1 MQAMRTAIL
10 ASLAMLLVACGPV
23 APDPLEVAW
32 EGQWYGTG
40 DLKRDDYE
48 CRRDAMTSRGAWGY
62 LFKLCMESKG
72 YTQTP
77 PRR

>member
-1 MQAMRTAIL
+1 MRTL
-10 ASLAMLLVACGPV
+10 ALATITLLLAACATPR
-23 APDPLEVAW
+23 PDPLETAW
-32 EGQWYGTG
+32 NAPWYGPR

-48 CRRDAMTSRGAWGY
+48 CRRDAMASRGSWAY

-77 PRR
+77 R